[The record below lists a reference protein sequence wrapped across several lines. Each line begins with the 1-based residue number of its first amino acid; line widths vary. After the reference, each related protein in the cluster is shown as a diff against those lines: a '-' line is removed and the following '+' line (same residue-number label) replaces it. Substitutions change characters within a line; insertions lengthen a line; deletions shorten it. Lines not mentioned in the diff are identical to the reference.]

1 MYLLFGGKP
10 GVGTGGK
17 LAADASGII
26 VSGIGNFVDFNVV
39 FGEVFINPLGT
50 EDVQGFIVSN
60 RCFDFTAIPPDKDV
74 AV

>member
-17 LAADASGII
+17 LATDARGII
-26 VSGIGNFVDFNVV
+26 VSSIGNFVDFNVV
-39 FGEVFINPLGT
+39 FGEAFINSLGT
-50 EDVQGFIVSN
+50 EDVQGFIVSDC
-60 RCFDFTAIPPDKDV
+60 CFDFAAVSPDKDV